1 MTLPPLGK
9 GPTWKIDKPPLR
21 PSLSAAMADDITCS
35 ITPWYT
41 KRMSLMTTM
50 FVGFGLYF
58 FYDGAIGYPKKN
70 KIYKAH
76 EEFVAIQDQ
85 KQAFL
90 DEGGTNIEWAKVV
103 EENGHPPQTEWIDYA
118 AVNGWPEEPPE
129 KLYST
134 TDQFFFGTLC
144 VVIGLAV
151 LGTMLM
157 NRKRVLRA
165 DDSSFYTPK
174 GLRIHFA
181 SAFRVDKRKWDNKGL
196 AYVHYRDE
204 NEKERR
210 ATIDDLK
217 FGGAVQILERLLE
230 NFDGELVARVSNE
243 PAASSE
249 EAESPS
255 EAASEE
261 K

>member
-1 MTLPPLGK
+1 MPEGA
-9 GPTWKIDKPPLR
+9 TWEIDKPSLW
-21 PSLSAAMADDITCS
+21 PSLSARMADDITCS

-70 KIYKAH
+70 KIYNAH
-76 EEFVAIQDQ
+76 EAFVAIQDE

-103 EENGHPPQTEWIDYA
+103 EEKDYPLQTEWIDYA

-134 TDQFFFGTLC
+134 NDQFFFGTLC
-144 VVIGLAV
+144 LVIGLAV
-151 LGTMLM
+151 LGTMIT
-157 NRKRVLRA
+157 NRKRQLRA
-165 DDSSFYTPK
+165 DEASFYTPK
-174 GLRIHFA
+174 GLRVPFA

-196 AYVHYRDE
+196 AYVHYRDD
-204 NEKERR
+204 NEKECR

-217 FGGAVQILERLLE
+217 FGGADQILTRLLD
-230 NFDGELVARVSNE
+230 NFDGELVNRVSNE
-243 PAASSE
+243 PAPPPE
-249 EAESPS
+249 EAETPEKSDS
-255 EAASEE
+255 ED